1 MRGRPIQA
9 AADTAAGTVVFA
21 SAPAPRTP
29 RYRFT
34 YRKLAPDSLAFGFDV
49 APPDKPDSLATCVK
63 GTARRKRKPP
73 SKNPA

>member
-1 MRGRPIQA
+1 VS
-9 AADTAAGTVVFA
+9 T

-29 RYRFT
+29 RYRLT

-63 GTARRKRKPP
+63 GTAPRKR
-73 SKNPA
+73 